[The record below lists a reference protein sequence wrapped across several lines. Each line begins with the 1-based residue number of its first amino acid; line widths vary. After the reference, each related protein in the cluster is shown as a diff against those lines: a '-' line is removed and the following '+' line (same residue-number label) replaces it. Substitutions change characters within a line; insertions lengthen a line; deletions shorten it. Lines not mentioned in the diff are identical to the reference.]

1 MRIAI
6 AGKGGSGKTT
16 IAGTMARLLGRRGL
30 PVVAIDGDTNPNL
43 AQSLGVMAGTSEEL
57 VALPGD
63 LLVRREDPNAD
74 PASELAVP
82 VEEVLDR
89 YGMPAPDGVRLLIM
103 GKVEHAG
110 RGCKCRAHAVARY
123 VIADLLEYAGS
134 DRELVVD
141 MEAGLEHLS
150 RGTTRHVDTLL
161 AVAEPYYR
169 SLETARR
176 VYELARELGID
187 EVRLVANKVRNA
199 GESEA
204 IHAYADRH
212 GLILAAEIPFDEAVL
227 QADLQGKPLLDVGGA
242 DSPAVREID
251 RLAESLAGA
260 RI

>member
-1 MRIAI
+1 MRIAV

-16 IAGTMARLLGRRGL
+16 IAGTLARLLARRGM

-43 AQSLGVMAGTSEEL
+43 AQSLGVEAGAEL
-57 VALPGD
+57 VALPTD

-74 PASELAVP
+74 PPSELKISI
-82 VEEVLDR
+82 EEVLDR
-89 YGMPAPDGVRLLIM
+89 YGTPTPDGVRLLVM

-110 RGCKCRAHAVARY
+110 RGCKCRAHSVARY
-123 VIADLLEYAGS
+123 VIADLLEYAGG

-150 RGTTRHVDTLL
+150 RGTTRHVDVLL

-187 EVRLVANKVRNA
+187 QVRLVANKVRDA
-199 GESEA
+199 AESEA
-204 IHAYADRH
+204 IHTYAERH
-212 GLILAAEIPFDEAVL
+212 GLELLAEIPHDEAVL
-227 QADLQGKPLLDVGGA
+227 QADLQGKALLDAAGTDA
-242 DSPAVREID
+242 PAVREID
-251 RLAESLAGA
+251 RLAGALAGA
-260 RI
+260 RV